1 MSEPPRYGVGLLG
14 CGRACSEL
22 HLPAL
27 RKLPGVYV
35 AALADADAGIAEAV
49 GDRFAVRARATDV
62 QGLLAAPGVDI
73 VAVCVPAAD
82 HVAAALPVI
91 EAGKH
96 LLIEKP
102 LATDRA
108 GCERLIEAAA
118 NSGSRITVGFN
129 LRYHRLVQAAR
140 ALIREGALGPIEA
153 VSSAWISAIRRR
165 QTLPDWR
172 NSRASG
178 GGALFEIAVHHF
190 DLWRYLLD
198 TEISEIHA
206 HARAGQ
212 WPDETVAV
220 SAQLANGAVASG
232 VFSER
237 SSDRNQLRIMGREGC
252 LSLDLFRFDGLE
264 FTPADE
270 QPGFA
275 SRLLRSA
282 RAVTALPRGFALARQ
297 GGDFL
302 LSYQHEWRAFLGALE
317 SGSEPSCTL
326 HDGFSAV
333 RAVLAAIESAD
344 SHRPVQ
350 P

>member
-1 MSEPPRYGVGLLG
+1 MSELPRYGVGFLG

-27 RKLPGVYV
+27 QKLPGVYV
-35 AALADADAGIAEAV
+35 AALADADEGVVNAIGS
-49 GDRFAVRARATDV
+49 RFAVSARAIDV
-62 QGLLAAPGVDI
+62 EGLLAAPGVDI
-73 VAVCVPAAD
+73 VAVCVPAAG

-118 NSGSRITVGFN
+118 NSGSRVTVGFN
-129 LRYHRLVQAAR
+129 LRYHRLVQDAR
-140 ALIREGALGPIEA
+140 KLIREGALGPIEA
-153 VSSAWISAIRRR
+153 VSSTWISAIRRR
-165 QTLPDWR
+165 RTLPDWR

-198 TEISEIHA
+198 TEISEIYT

-212 WPDETVAV
+212 WPDETVTV
-220 SAQLANGAVASG
+220 SARLANGALASG

-237 SSDRNQLRIMGREGC
+237 SSDRNQLRIMGREGS
-252 LSLDLFRFDGLE
+252 LSLDLFRFDGFE

-270 QPGFA
+270 QPGLA
-275 SRLLRSA
+275 ARLLRSA
-282 RAVTALPRGFALARQ
+282 GAVTALPRGFALARR

-302 LSYQHEWRAFLGALE
+302 LSYQHEWQAFLDALTSGA
-317 SGSEPSCTL
+317 EPSCTL

-344 SHRPVQ
+344 SRRPVQ